1 MKKKLKNNAVIKN
14 PAVGSIIA
22 KFVAKGKGKM
32 KRKKEFSLIILGNK
46 ILGLDSR
53 NAI

>member
-32 KRKKEFSLIILGNK
+32 KYFGKFSAQRYI
-46 ILGLDSR
+46 
-53 NAI
+53 